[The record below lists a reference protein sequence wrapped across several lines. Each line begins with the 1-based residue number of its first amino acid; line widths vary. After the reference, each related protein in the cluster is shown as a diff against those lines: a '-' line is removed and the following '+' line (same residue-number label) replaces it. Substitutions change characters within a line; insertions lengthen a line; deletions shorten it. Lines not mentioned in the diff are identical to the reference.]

1 MGIHRSI
8 VVSQHL
14 NDCYF
19 RHRYTLRA
27 PLQPTRKQTGA
38 SWTPI
43 LYLSEQVRGLGAT
56 RCHAPKEGKRRESR
70 SCFFFFSLSEL
81 SQRFLEWSFEAK
93 LSLFLSFSR
102 SSLSTRATHSHN
114 SPLKLAAMASALA
127 FSSCTSAV
135 LSQQQQR
142 RGNSSTVVVAASKA
156 RCASIASAVVAS
168 STKPRRCVVAFILDL
183 TRISIAANRAHR
195 KLSLA
200 TKKGVSKSSR

>member
-70 SCFFFFSLSEL
+70 SCFFF
-81 SQRFLEWSFEAK
+81 
-93 LSLFLSFSR
+93 LSLRALSTISGVEFRSKTLSFFILLSLEFVYSR
-102 SSLSTRATHSHN
+102 NTLTQLPAQTSSHGFCPRIL
-114 SPLKLAAMASALA
+114 
-127 FSSCTSAV
+127 
-135 LSQQQQR
+135 
-142 RGNSSTVVVAASKA
+142 VVHFCCPVAAAAEA
-156 RCASIASAVVAS
+156 RKQQHRRRRRLQGSLRFDRLCRRRIVDEASPV
-168 STKPRRCVVAFILDL
+168 RRRVH
-183 TRISIAANRAHR
+183 T
-195 KLSLA
+195 
-200 TKKGVSKSSR
+200 